1 MNAITG
7 TGFDAIVIG
16 SGMGELEF
24 ARPQA
29 ALVAELKERF
39 PESAAEIDALFEALD
54 DAERAGRA
62 IFARRA
68 MPTLFGR
75 LFGFWHGR
83 EIEKCGAEP
92 PRWCSTR

>member
-1 MNAITG
+1 MNATTG

-39 PESAAEIDALFEALD
+39 
-54 DAERAGRA
+54 
-62 IFARRA
+62 
-68 MPTLFGR
+68 
-75 LFGFWHGR
+75 
-83 EIEKCGAEP
+83 
-92 PRWCSTR
+92 TR